1 MRTRSLLAQTMRLT
15 VARSVKDGRR
25 AIGWSQQELGRRS
38 RVSRQMVGRVE
49 RATVSPS
56 FEVAARLFGTLGIE
70 AELVVRVPFLM
81 DRQRQRDPAHARC
94 AAYVQRRLEKAGWPV
109 RREVEVVHGR
119 SHGWIDLLAFEPRSG
134 TLLVIEIKTQLDDLG
149 QVERSLG
156 WYEREAWAAAR
167 RLGWRPHRITSWLL
181 LLATAAAD
189 SRVVENRDALS
200 AAFPGRAP
208 GMIGWLRGAD
218 PGPAERRAFAMIDPR
233 SRRKTWLTRSRVDG
247 RRTPAPYLH
256 YADFMASLRRVS

>member
-1 MRTRSLLAQTMRLT
+1 M
-15 VARSVKDGRR
+15 ARSVKDGRQ
-25 AIGWSQQELGRRS
+25 AFGWSQRELGRRA

-56 FEVAARLFGTLGIE
+56 LEVSARLFGALGIE
-70 AELVVRVPFLM
+70 AELVVRLPFLM

-94 AAYVQRRLEKAGWPV
+94 GAYVQRRLEKANLAV

-119 SHGWIDLLAFEPRSG
+119 SHGWIDLLAIDPHSG

-149 QVERSLG
+149 QIERSLS
-156 WYEREAWAAAR
+156 WYEREAVAAAR
-167 RLGWRPHRITSWLL
+167 RLGWRPRRVNGWLL

-189 SRVVENRDALS
+189 SRVVENREALG

-208 GMIGWLRGAD
+208 GMIEWLRGSD
-218 PGPAERRAFAMIDPR
+218 PGALDRRALAMIDPR
-233 SRRKTWLTRSRVDG
+233 NRRQAWLIRSRVDG
-247 RRTPAPYLH
+247 RRTPAPYRD
-256 YADFMASLRRVS
+256 YADFMASLRRAS

>member
-1 MRTRSLLAQTMRLT
+1 MRVT
-15 VARSVKDGRR
+15 VARSVRDGRR
-25 AIGWSQQELGRRS
+25 ALGWTQQELGRRA

-49 RATVSPS
+49 RASLSPS
-56 FEVAARLFGTLGIE
+56 FEVAGRLFGTLGIE
-70 AELVVRVPFLM
+70 ADLVVRVPFLM

-94 AAYVQRRLEKAGWPV
+94 AAYVQRRLEKAGWMI

-119 SHGWIDLLAFEPRSG
+119 SHGWIDLLAFQPVSG

-149 QVERSLG
+149 QVERSLA
-156 WYEREAWAAAR
+156 WYEREAAAAAR
-167 RLGWRPHRITSWLL
+167 RLGWRQRRVSSWLL
-181 LLATAAAD
+181 LLATSAAD

-208 GMIGWLRGAD
+208 GMIGSLRGSD
-218 PGPAERRAFAMIDPR
+218 PGAVEGRAFAMIDPR
-233 SRRKTWLTRSRVDG
+233 SRRRTWLIRSRVDG

-256 YADFMASLRRVS
+256 YADFMASLRHAS